1 MKGGYQILDLRN
13 IGISYSSETKNI
25 TDPEILDQLRNL
37 REYIEKGHNYS
48 SALNNSLK
56 CVMIRYRDAKVSEKW
71 EECEFATIN
80 SSNAS
85 LTYEIKGKEL
95 RIEVVFEEKQDDD
108 GNSYYDIKTA
118 KYLYNQNAI
127 IGGDL
132 TVGGD
137 TSFEGDI
144 SVGAES
150 NVKVFENI
158 VDKDGH
164 KRFIEGDIT
173 INQMSGV
180 TQNYGKWSLS
190 GSHLLI
196 VLALT
201 LQNETTILD
210 NAVLCD
216 INVPSWVLNKIYGFV
231 GATVDYKT
239 FGAYATTGGSQNFV
253 CRLHKTTTPKLQIRK
268 DSNLTLTNAR
278 YVRIA
283 FDLLIDNEVQA

>member
-108 GNSYYDIKTA
+108 GNPYYDIKTA
-118 KYLYNQNAI
+118 KYLYNQNVI
-127 IGGDL
+127 IGGNL

-137 TSFEGDI
+137 
-144 SVGAES
+144 A
-150 NVKVFENI
+150 KLFENI

-164 KRFIEGDIT
+164 KRFIEGDINLNAIT
-173 INQMSGV
+173 GL
-180 TQNYGKWSLS
+180 TKLYGKWSLS
-190 GSHLLI
+190 GTHLML
-196 VLALT
+196 VLAGKIDNGAELPN
-201 LQNETTILD
+201 QTICAISLPEWVFNKITAIAGSRID
-210 NAVLCD
+210 ARSVVAYD
-216 INVPSWVLNKIYGFV
+216 SGINTNQTFQVILNKRTNDVIFYMSSIT
-231 GATVDYKT
+231 ATD
-239 FGAYATTGGSQNFV
+239 
-253 CRLHKTTTPKLQIRK
+253 
-268 DSNLTLTNAR
+268 DR
-278 YVRIA
+278 YFRFT
-283 FDLLIDNEVQA
+283 FDLLIDNETQA

>member
-108 GNSYYDIKTA
+108 GNPYYDIKTA
-118 KYLYNQNAI
+118 KYLYNQNVT

-132 TVGGD
+132 IVGGD
-137 TSFEGDI
+137 
-144 SVGAES
+144 A
-150 NVKVFENI
+150 KLFENI

-164 KRFIEGDIT
+164 QRFIEGDIT
-173 INQMSGV
+173 AETIEGI
-180 TQNYGKWSLS
+180 TQTYGKWSLS
-190 GSHLLI
+190 GTHLLI
-196 VLALT
+196 VLALSISANT
-201 LQNETTILD
+201 SLL
-210 NAVLCD
+210 ASVKLAD
-216 INVPSWVLNKIYGFV
+216 IDLPIWIKDKIIPLFNQYVVTHTDQAWSNGGTVNDFANYLTKSNNIISIKLGANYSTNVDRFV
-231 GATVDYKT
+231 R
-239 FGAYATTGGSQNFV
+239 
-253 CRLHKTTTPKLQIRK
+253 CH
-268 DSNLTLTNAR
+268 
-278 YVRIA
+278 
-283 FDLLIDNEVQA
+283 FDLLIDDDSQA

>member
-108 GNSYYDIKTA
+108 GNPYYDIKTA
-118 KYLYNQNAI
+118 KYLYNQNVI
-127 IGGDL
+127 IGGNL
-132 TVGGD
+132 IVGGD
-137 TSFEGDI
+137 AKI
-144 SVGAES
+144 
-150 NVKVFENI
+150 FENI

-164 KRFIEGDIT
+164 ERFIEGDIT
-173 INQMSGV
+173 IETITGI
-180 TQNYGKWSLS
+180 TKTYGKWSLS

-196 VLALT
+196 VLCVAIANAT
-201 LQNETTILD
+201 EFDGTIASINIPEWIKDKIIPQFVTVVEAKDTKAYNINDASSQPLVY
-210 NAVLCD
+210 VL
-216 INVPSWVLNKIYGFV
+216 
-231 GATVDYKT
+231 
-239 FGAYATTGGSQNFV
+239 
-253 CRLHKTTTPKLQIRK
+253 RK
-268 DSNLTLTNAR
+268 DTSKNVYITISNFTASKDRVAR
-278 YVRIA
+278 LS
-283 FDLLIDNEVQA
+283 FDLLIDNEEQA

>member
-108 GNSYYDIKTA
+108 GNPYYDIKTA

-132 TVGGD
+132 IVGGD
-137 TSFEGDI
+137 AKI
-144 SVGAES
+144 
-150 NVKVFENI
+150 FENI

-164 KRFIEGDIT
+164 PRFIEGELTLFESQTDLT
-173 INQMSGV
+173 KV
-180 TQNYGKWSLS
+180 YGRWSLS

-196 VLALT
+196 VFCVSGLQDGEIKQDFLT
-201 LQNETTILD
+201 D
-210 NAVLCD
+210 V
-216 INVPSWVLNKIYGFV
+216 INIPNWVLAKITPLVSGVSYVATQDLIMRGAGWASQSVTCALRFDAQNKL
-231 GATVDYKT
+231 
-239 FGAYATTGGSQNFV
+239 
-253 CRLHKTTTPKLQIRK
+253 RLAIPSTTT
-268 DSNLTLTNAR
+268 TLTRDSAGR
-278 YVRIA
+278 VQ
-283 FDLLIDNEVQA
+283 FDLLIDNEQQA

>member
-108 GNSYYDIKTA
+108 GNPYYDIKTA
-118 KYLYNQNAI
+118 KYLYNQNVI

-132 TVGGD
+132 IVGGD
-137 TSFEGDI
+137 
-144 SVGAES
+144 A
-150 NVKVFENI
+150 KLFENI

-164 KRFIEGDIT
+164 QRFIEGDIT
-173 INQMSGV
+173 AETIEGI
-180 TQNYGKWSLS
+180 TQTYGKWSLS
-190 GSHLLI
+190 GTHLLI
-196 VLALT
+196 VLALSISANT
-201 LQNETTILD
+201 SLL
-210 NAVLCD
+210 ASVKLAD
-216 INVPSWVLNKIYGFV
+216 IDLPIWIKDKIIPLFNQYVVTHTDQAWSNGGTVNDFANYLTKSNNIISIKLGANYSTNVDRFV
-231 GATVDYKT
+231 R
-239 FGAYATTGGSQNFV
+239 
-253 CRLHKTTTPKLQIRK
+253 CH
-268 DSNLTLTNAR
+268 
-278 YVRIA
+278 
-283 FDLLIDNEVQA
+283 FDLLIDDDSQA